1 MKKLTF
7 FLITFFLL
15 ITNIKAIDINSN
27 NMVLYNLNEDKIID
41 ELNKDEKVSIASMT
55 KIMTFIVAIDNINN
69 LNDTVVIRKEYF
81 DNLEE
86 ENASLAGFKIGEEV
100 TYKDLLYG
108 LMLPSGAEAANAL
121 AINISGSTDN
131 FVILM
136 NKKAQD
142 LKLTNTHFSNVTG
155 LDDKEHYSTVND
167 VAIILKEAYK
177 NNTFKEVFTTKSY
190 LLSDKSL
197 KIYST
202 LFKNLDYYNIEAN
215 YIIGGKTGYTID
227 AGRCLASI
235 AYDSKNDLYYLL
247 VTANAP
253 TTTSYYHLLDA
264 KDIYDYYM
272 TNFGYHNLV
281 DQNQVLVT
289 LDTEYAKEKKI
300 DILSIQDI
308 KYYLN
313 NTFDKSKV
321 TLTYNGIKVVDHS
334 TKIGTKLGT
343 IDIIYDGITLK
354 TVDIT
359 LNTQLHFS
367 LLSFVISNILW
378 IIGSLLVIFITIKF
392 KTKKK
397 KRRK

>member
-1 MKKLTF
+1 MKKIAVF
-7 FLITFFLL
+7 FITFFLL
-15 ITNIKAIDINSN
+15 ITSIKAIDIKSN
-27 NMVLYNLNEDKIID
+27 NMVLYNLNEDKIVD

-55 KIMTFIVAIDNINN
+55 KIMTFLVAIENIDD
-69 LNDTVVIRKEYF
+69 LNDKVTIKKEYF

-86 ENASLAGFKIGEEV
+86 ENASLAGFEIGEKV

-121 AINISGSTDN
+121 AVNISGSTSS
-131 FVILM
+131 FVTLM

-142 LKLTNTHFSNVTG
+142 LKLTNTHFNNVTG
-155 LDDKEHYSTVND
+155 LDDVNHYSTVND
-167 VAIILKEAYK
+167 VATILKEAYK
-177 NNTFKEVFTTKSY
+177 NPTFKEVFSSKSY
-190 LLSDKSL
+190 TLSDKSL

-202 LFKNLDYYNIEAN
+202 LFKNLDYYDISAD

-281 DQNQVLVT
+281 NKDETLVT
-289 LDTEYAKEKKI
+289 LETKYAKEKKVN
-300 DILSIQDI
+300 ILSTEDI
-308 KYYLN
+308 KYYLD
-313 NTFDKSKV
+313 NTFDKSKI
-321 TLTYNGIKVVDHS
+321 TLTYNGIKVIDYN
-334 TKIGTKLGT
+334 TKLGTKLGT
-343 IDIIYDGITLK
+343 LDIIYDGKTLK
-354 TVDIT
+354 KIDIN
-359 LNTQLHFS
+359 LNTKLHFS
-367 LLSFVISNILW
+367 LLSFIISNILW
-378 IIGSLLVIFITIKF
+378 IILSLIIILIAFKF
-392 KTKKK
+392 KKKK